1 MKLYESKCS
10 DRSMEVELPALF
22 LEIMYDRP
30 TNTRALRIV
39 TLTIRLFSLFTRDK
53 EVYPIHED
61 LR

>member
-1 MKLYESKCS
+1 M
-10 DRSMEVELPALF
+10 ELPALF